1 MNMKMY
7 VITIIVSIILMI
19 PYGLDNS
26 CGWFNL
32 LSGIGCSGVAAAL
45 MSIFLDRINEKREQE
60 RKDRFINGYFYPLYN
75 ELSLFLGR
83 LLWID
88 EHINDDEIICDL
100 PLEYYYSKHFMIKY
114 NPKSQSCKRLD
125 FQEAEAQIQSLE
137 DKYSTL
143 NMKDMP
149 LEELDRI
156 RRLFLILHSGSLNL
170 VSEVEKLKNNAILLD
185 SEGYFSLDEINQLCF
200 NISLGIGLLDKE
212 RPNYEVA
219 ISSIFQAYTSIRTLV
234 KLYDSLKVTWS
245 FSTSIVQL

>member
-1 MNMKMY
+1 MNTKMY

-60 RKDRFINGYFYPLYN
+60 RKDRFISGYFYPLYH

-83 LLWID
+83 LLWIN

-100 PLEYYYSKHFMIKY
+100 PLDYYYSKHFMIKF
-114 NPKSQSCKRLD
+114 NPNSQSCNCLE
-125 FQEAEAQIQSLE
+125 FQEAKAQIRSLE
-137 DKYSTL
+137 DKYSIL
-143 NMKDMP
+143 KMKNMP
-149 LEELDRI
+149 LEKLDRI
-156 RRLFLILHSGSLNL
+156 KRMFLILHYGSLNL
-170 VSEVEKLKNNAILLD
+170 VSEVEKIKNNAILLD
-185 SEGYFSLDEINQLCF
+185 SESYFSLDEINQLCF
-200 NISLGIGLLDKE
+200 NISLGIGSLDKE

-219 ISSIFQAYTSIRTLV
+219 N
-234 KLYDSLKVTWS
+234 
-245 FSTSIVQL
+245 